1 IVAPEAF
8 SEHPK
13 YPPHFGEYYLHE
25 ILRAL
30 VANKEVWHKT
40 ALIVTYD
47 ENGGFFDHVLPPA
60 PPPRDGGGNTSN
72 GIILPSWS
80 TPRNF
85 DTEYSIDGR
94 TVIGMGMRV
103 PTMIISPWSSGGRV
117 CSEVFDHTS
126 IIRFLDVWLK
136 ARGKLHKDMPVFSN
150 ISSWRQA
157 IAGDLTSAFDFAR
170 ADVKSMDEMVDGTQ
184 PVKIFSGRE
193 RDTARNAI

>member
-1 IVAPEAF
+1 VAPEAF

-60 PPPRDGGGNTSN
+60 PPARNNGGVVSRGITLPLSDKPRT
-72 GIILPSWS
+72 
-80 TPRNF
+80 F
-85 DTEYSIDGR
+85 DTEYSADGG

-103 PTMIISPWSSGGRV
+103 PALVISPWSSGGRV

-126 IIRFLDVWLK
+126 VIRFLDVWLR
-136 ARGKLHKDMPVFSN
+136 ARRKELKDMPV
-150 ISSWRQA
+150 
-157 IAGDLTSAFDFAR
+157 
-170 ADVKSMDEMVDGTQ
+170 
-184 PVKIFSGRE
+184 
-193 RDTARNAI
+193 